1 MIFNL
6 VQFAISSHGTAP
18 PTQLINENRTGKKKK
33 SVVRIF
39 HILRQEKNTRKAH
52 HIHRQLLSLRLH
64 FSSKVAKH
72 SLVRNHLVCYSHMKS
87 AISSNLNFR
96 TEGLRSR

>member
-33 SVVRIF
+33 VSREDF
-39 HILRQEKNTRKAH
+39 SHSTSGKKHTKSTSHPPAAAFAKTAFFLKGSQTFTRKKPPSMLFTH
-52 HIHRQLLSLRLH
+52 EECNQQ
-64 FSSKVAKH
+64 
-72 SLVRNHLVCYSHMKS
+72 
-87 AISSNLNFR
+87 
-96 TEGLRSR
+96 